1 MLRAPRRREAGVE
14 DQRPGGGLRGP
25 RAVLAAV
32 AGLGVIAGLTLR
44 TAEYPG
50 VLPPGTPDPELN
62 LGLRLVCAAAVLVA
76 GTLAYLTFARRKDE
90 PLAMASLPGLVVTGV
105 VLRHLV
111 VTLPGVARF
120 QPAARIV
127 PGAGAW
133 VLLVSGIAM
142 TAAGLAAAFA
152 VRRAG

>member
-1 MLRAPRRREAGVE
+1 MDE
-14 DQRPGGGLRGP
+14 QRKRLRGP
-25 RAVLAAV
+25 RAMLVGA

-50 VLPPGTPDPELN
+50 MLPPGTPDPELD
-62 LGLRLVCAAAVLVA
+62 LGLRLVCAAAVLIAV
-76 GTLAYLTFARRKDE
+76 TLAYLTFARHQDE

-111 VTLPGVARF
+111 VTLPGVTRI
-120 QPAARIV
+120 QPAARVV

-133 VLLVSGIAM
+133 VLLVSGVAM
-142 TAAGLAAAFA
+142 TATGLAAAFA

>member
-1 MLRAPRRREAGVE
+1 MAAG
-14 DQRPGGGLRGP
+14 
-25 RAVLAAV
+25 V

-44 TAEYPG
+44 TADYPG
-50 VLPPGTPDPELN
+50 MLPPGTPDPELD
-62 LGLRLVCAAAVLVA
+62 LGLRLVCAAAVLIT
-76 GTLAYLTFARRKDE
+76 GTLAYLTFARRQDE
-90 PLAMASLPGLVVTGV
+90 PLAMACLPGLVVTGV

-111 VTLPGVARF
+111 VTLPGVTRI
-120 QPAARIV
+120 QPAARVV

-152 VRRAG
+152 VRRAA

>member
-1 MLRAPRRREAGVE
+1 MTRAW
-14 DQRPGGGLRGP
+14 RGP
-25 RAVLAAV
+25 RAVATGI

-44 TAEYPG
+44 TADYPG
-50 VLPPGTPDPELN
+50 VLPPGTPDPELD
-62 LGLRLVCAAAVLVA
+62 LGLRLVCAAAVLIA
-76 GTLAYLTFARRKDE
+76 GTLAYLAFARRQDE

-111 VTLPGVARF
+111 VTLPGVTRI
-120 QPAARIV
+120 QPAARVV

-133 VLLVSGIAM
+133 VLLASGIAM

-152 VRRAG
+152 VRRAA

>member
-1 MLRAPRRREAGVE
+1 MTRAWRV
-14 DQRPGGGLRGP
+14 P
-25 RAVLAAV
+25 RAVAAGI

-44 TAEYPG
+44 TADYPG
-50 VLPPGTPDPELN
+50 MLPPGTPDPELDI
-62 LGLRLVCAAAVLVA
+62 GLRLVCAAAVLIT
-76 GTLAYLTFARRKDE
+76 GTLAYLTFARHQDE
-90 PLAMASLPGLVVTGV
+90 PLAMVCLPGLVVTGV

-111 VTLPGVARF
+111 VTLPGVTRI
-120 QPAARIV
+120 QPAARVV

-152 VRRAG
+152 VRRAS